1 MGSVLL
7 HIAHEAGGVD
17 VVLADDEP
25 VGRLM
30 PDVLAAAGVAPDGA
44 SWRLAPPDGAP
55 LRSDRTLSDAA
66 VLSGGVLRLVT
77 ERRAGDASPPPPPPL
92 SPPAPTTPSVPL
104 EDGSPWQRTRDLLPP
119 RRSPPARVG
128 LAAQALLRTRRDRPV
143 EPAPDTRYRPSP
155 GEPTMAKNAGP
166 LTRCRD
172 AWRATDHLHVLER
185 RVIEPRLTRC
195 ATIAVVSP
203 RGGVG
208 KTTITTLLGTLFAQL
223 RHDRIVA
230 IDTNPDY
237 GSLGRTLA
245 PSHNVYVD
253 DVLAVLDHP
262 ALTATQLDAS
272 LARAAHGLLV
282 LPAPTDPER
291 TARLDHS
298 GYSRV
303 IHRLQGLVGVILL
316 DCGTALWEPAA
327 QAALASASQAILVS
341 DAEPATASLVAEAS
355 PQLRALDVP
364 VTLVVN
370 RTNRGGRL
378 DVERVAQ
385 SIRWARGL
393 VTISDERR
401 AAASIGTGDFSWNHA
416 PRAWRL
422 AVRELGALLA
432 GDWERLGLAR

>member
-17 VVLADDEP
+17 VMLADDEP

-30 PDVLAAAGVAPDGA
+30 PDVLAAAGVPPGGS

-55 LRSDRTLSDAA
+55 LRSDRTLSDAS
-66 VLSGGVLRLVT
+66 VLSGGVLRLVA
-77 ERRAGDASPPPPPPL
+77 ESSVGDAPPPPPPPPP
-92 SPPAPTTPSVPL
+92 PPAAAAVAM
-104 EDGSPWQRTRDLLPP
+104 EDGSPWQRTRTLLPP
-119 RRSPPARVG
+119 RRSAPVRAG
-128 LAAQALLRTRRDRPV
+128 LAAKALLGSRRETPV
-143 EPAPDTRYRPSP
+143 ALAPDARFGPSP
-155 GEPTMAKNAGP
+155 GELTMERNAGP
-166 LTRCRD
+166 VARSRGT
-172 AWRATDHLHVLER
+172 WQETDYLHVLER
-185 RVIEPRLTRC
+185 RVVEPRLTHC

-203 RGGVG
+203 KGGVG
-208 KTTITTLLGTLFAQL
+208 KTTVTTLLGTLFAQL

-245 PSHNVYVD
+245 PTHNVYVD
-253 DVLAVLDHP
+253 DLLAVLDHP

-282 LPAPTDPER
+282 LPAPTAPER
-291 TARLDHS
+291 MARLDHS

-303 IHRLQGLVGVILL
+303 IQRLQSLVSVILL
-316 DCGTALWEPAA
+316 DCGTGLWEPAA
-327 QAALASASQAILVS
+327 QVALASANQVVLVS

-355 PQLRALDVP
+355 VQLRTREVP

-370 RTNRGGRL
+370 RANRGGRL
-378 DVERVAQ
+378 DIERFAQ

-401 AAASIGTGDFSWNHA
+401 AAASIGTGDFNWDHA

-422 AVRELGALLA
+422 AVRELWALIA
-432 GDWERLGLAR
+432 GDWLRLGLTL

>member
-30 PDVLAAAGVAPDGA
+30 PDVLAAAGVAPGGS

-55 LRSDRTLSDAA
+55 LRGDRTLHDAA
-66 VLSGGVLRLVT
+66 VLSGGVLRLVA
-77 ERRAGDASPPPPPPL
+77 EPRVGDAPPPPPPPP
-92 SPPAPTTPSVPL
+92 PPAVPVTPAFPM
-104 EDGSPWQRTRDLLPP
+104 EDGSPWQRTRALLPQ
-119 RRSPPARVG
+119 RRSAPARVG
-128 LAAQALLRTRRDRPV
+128 LAAKALLRTRPEGPV
-143 EPAPDTRYRPSP
+143 ELAPDARYGPSP
-155 GEPTMAKNAGP
+155 GELTMAKNAGP
-166 LTRCRD
+166 VTRSRD
-172 AWRATDHLHVLER
+172 TWHETGYLHVLER
-185 RVIEPRLTRC
+185 GVVEPRLTHC

-203 RGGVG
+203 KGGVG

-253 DVLAVLDHP
+253 DLLAVLDHL

-282 LPAPTDPER
+282 LPAPTAPER
-291 TARLDHS
+291 MARLDHS

-303 IHRLQGLVGVILL
+303 IQRLQSLVSVILL
-316 DCGTALWEPAA
+316 DCGTGLWEPAA
-327 QAALASASQAILVS
+327 QVALASASQAILVS

-355 PQLRALDVP
+355 VQLRTLDVP

-378 DVERVAQ
+378 DIERFAQ

-401 AAASIGTGDFSWNHA
+401 AAASIGTGGFDWVHA
-416 PRAWRL
+416 PRAWRR

-432 GDWERLGLAR
+432 GDWERLGLTL

>member
-1 MGSVLL
+1 MSADGTGATIRQTTMGSVLL

-17 VVLADDEP
+17 LVLADDEP
-25 VGRLM
+25 VGRLL

-44 SWRLAPPDGAP
+44 LWRLAPPDGAP
-55 LRSDRTLSDAA
+55 LRTDRTLSDAD
-66 VLSGGVLRLVT
+66 VCSGGVLRLVV
-77 ERRAGDASPPPPPPL
+77 EQLAADAPPPPPPPPP
-92 SPPAPTTPSVPL
+92 PPAPMTAIVPL
-104 EDGSPWQRTRDLLPP
+104 EDGSPWQRTRELLPL
-119 RRSPPARVG
+119 RRSAPVRVG
-128 LAAQALLRTRRDRPV
+128 LAAKALLRTRRDSPV
-143 EPAPDTRYRPSP
+143 DY
-155 GEPTMAKNAGP
+155 
-166 LTRCRD
+166 
-172 AWRATDHLHVLER
+172 LHVLER
-185 RVIEPRLTRC
+185 RVVEPRLTQC
-195 ATIAVVSP
+195 ATIAVLSP
-203 RGGVG
+203 KGGVG

-230 IDTNPDY
+230 IDTNPDH

-253 DVLAVLDHP
+253 DLLAVLDHP

-272 LARAAHGLLV
+272 LVRAAHGLLV
-282 LPAPTDPER
+282 LPAPTAPER
-291 TARLDHS
+291 MARLDHS

-303 IHRLQGLVGVILL
+303 IQRLQSLVSVILL
-316 DCGTALWEPAA
+316 DCGTGLWEPAA
-327 QAALASASQAILVS
+327 QVALASASQAVLVS

-355 PQLRALDVP
+355 MQLRTLDVP

-370 RTNRGGRL
+370 RANRGSSL
-378 DVERVAQ
+378 DVERFAQ

-401 AAASIGTGDFSWNHA
+401 AAASIGTGDFSWDHA

-432 GDWERLGLAR
+432 ADWERLGLTL

>member
-1 MGSVLL
+1 MALIPAFQGAK
-7 HIAHEAGGVD
+7 HAQ
-17 VVLADDEP
+17 
-25 VGRLM
+25 
-30 PDVLAAAGVAPDGA
+30 AAAALTVI
-44 SWRLAPPDGAP
+44 
-55 LRSDRTLSDAA
+55 
-66 VLSGGVLRLVT
+66 
-77 ERRAGDASPPPPPPL
+77 AGY
-92 SPPAPTTPSVPL
+92 
-104 EDGSPWQRTRDLLPP
+104 GM
-119 RRSPPARVG
+119 G
-128 LAAQALLRTRRDRPV
+128 LAAQALLRTRRDSPV
-143 EPAPDTRYRPSP
+143 EPAPDTRYGPSP
-155 GEPTMAKNAGP
+155 GELTMAKNAGP
-166 LTRCRD
+166 VTRCSD
-172 AWRATDHLHVLER
+172 TWQETDHLHVLER
-185 RVIEPRLTRC
+185 RVVEPRLTRC

-203 RGGVG
+203 KGGVG

-230 IDTNPDY
+230 IETNPDD

-253 DVLAVLDHP
+253 DLLAVLDHP

-291 TARLDHS
+291 MARFDHS
-298 GYSRV
+298 AYSRV
-303 IHRLQGLVGVILL
+303 IKRLQSLVSVILL
-316 DCGTALWEPAA
+316 DCGTGLWEPAA
-327 QAALASASQAILVS
+327 QVALASASQAILVS

-355 PQLRALDVP
+355 LQLRTLDVP

-378 DVERVAQ
+378 DIERVAQ

-401 AAASIGTGDFSWNHA
+401 AAASIGTGDFSWDHA

-432 GDWERLGLAR
+432 GDWERLGLTI